1 MTSTTSMGPYSP
13 SNSMRYRPS
22 GKELS
27 KIDSVLPCG
36 LRRFE
41 HTNIITLC
49 DYIEGATQH
58 VVAGE
63 LRLIVSQLEG

>member
-1 MTSTTSMGPYSP
+1 MILVWLQHLERGRRK
-13 SNSMRYRPS
+13 NRPS

-49 DYIEGATQH
+49 GYIEGATQH